1 MLNFIRR
8 NHTAF
13 YLIIFGL
20 ALCFGLSQFFEVFK
34 LGIGPEFILKAFG
47 KIFYLGVAFGASLYI
62 VRKFF
67 PTIDAFCSRP
77 TIDATASEFTHVF
90 KTNPSDPRLWHA
102 VFAHAAVFI
111 GVCLL
116 LALAF

>member
-1 MLNFIRR
+1 MKNFIRR
-8 NHTAF
+8 NHAPIL
-13 YLIIFGL
+13 LIIFGL
-20 ALCFGLSQFFEVFK
+20 FLVFGLSHFFEAFK

-47 KIFYLGVAFGASLYI
+47 KIFYLGVAFGASHYI
-62 VRKFF
+62 IRKFF

-77 TIDATASEFTHVF
+77 SIKDSVSEFALVF
-90 KTNPSDPRLWHA
+90 KDHPRDPRIWHCI
-102 VFAHAAVFI
+102 FAHAAVFI

>member
-1 MLNFIRR
+1 MLNFLRR

-13 YLIIFGL
+13 YLIVLGL
-20 ALCFGLSQFFEVFK
+20 ALCFGLSHYFEIFK
-34 LGIGPEFILKAFG
+34 LGIGPEFILKACG
-47 KIFYLGVAFGASLYI
+47 KLFYLGVAFGASLYI

-77 TIDATASEFTHVF
+77 SFGATISEFTRVWRTDP
-90 KTNPSDPRLWHA
+90 KDPRIWHSI
-102 VFAHAAVFI
+102 FAHGTVFL